1 MTEDQVKLLDEKVTK
16 LLEDAQA
23 SEAALI
29 TKALNQGL
37 PPDQAAASV
46 RLGLWPGI
54 LSAVSLWRQAEA
66 MSGAVDGLGSLLF
79 TSAPGM
85 LREFAQL
92 KEQLTALTE
101 AVVSAADSLTDEY
114 AEDEDEDE
122 DEDEAE

>member
-23 SEAALI
+23 SESALI
-29 TKALNQGL
+29 SKAMTQGGL

-92 KEQLTALTE
+92 KEQLTALAE
-101 AVVSAADSLTDEY
+101 AVVSAAASLTDEY
-114 AEDEDEDE
+114 DEDEE
-122 DEDEAE
+122 ENEAE